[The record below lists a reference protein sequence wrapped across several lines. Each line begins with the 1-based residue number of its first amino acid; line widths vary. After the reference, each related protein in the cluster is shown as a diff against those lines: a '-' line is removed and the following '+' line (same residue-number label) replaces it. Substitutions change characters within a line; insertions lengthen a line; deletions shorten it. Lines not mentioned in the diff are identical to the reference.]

1 GPSRSGRKPA
11 DRPKGLTGDPH
22 IRIRDTLDEAL
33 REAEATLLAE
43 AGGAGPGEVAVFAR
57 HMADRLGSTF
67 GPDDFAPYLTVRDL
81 TAGATLMRQGEA
93 ADALY
98 FLEQGVVSIE
108 MEVPG
113 RGNLRLRTT
122 TAGTVIGEIALVQGG
137 RRTATAI
144 AESPCRVVG
153 IDRAGLARMERER
166 PDLALTFQRFLML
179 ELAGKVSDTNRLL
192 EAEML

>member
-1 GPSRSGRKPA
+1 
-11 DRPKGLTGDPH
+11 
-22 IRIRDTLDEAL
+22 
-33 REAEATLLAE
+33 
-43 AGGAGPGEVAVFAR
+43 
-57 HMADRLGSTF
+57 
-67 GPDDFAPYLTVRDL
+67 
-81 TAGATLMRQGEA
+81 MRQGEA